1 MRKLAAIVA
10 VSATSACSIFAA
22 TAGAETSQSGCQAYG
37 AFVAQ
42 TAHTLN
48 SAQTP
53 GGGGAFIS
61 GIATS
66 DPGALAD
73 TATYLKNLT
82 CP

>member
-1 MRKLAAIVA
+1 MRTLAAIVA
-10 VSATSACSIFAA
+10 TGVTSACLVFAG
-22 TAGAETSQSGCQAYG
+22 TAGADASQSGCQDYG

-48 SAQTP
+48 TAATP

-66 DPGALAD
+66 DAGALAD
-73 TATYLKNLT
+73 TATYLKQLT

>member
-1 MRKLAAIVA
+1 MRRLAALVA
-10 VSATSACSIFAA
+10 AGATSACAVFAG
-22 TAGAETSQSGCQAYG
+22 TAGADVSQSGCQAYG
-37 AFVAQ
+37 QFVAQ

-48 SAQTP
+48 SAETP

-61 GIATS
+61 GIAAS

-73 TATYLKNLT
+73 TATYLKQLT